1 VTNFYVISYDIPD
14 DKRRL
19 RVARTLEAHGER
31 VQYSVFEC
39 LLKEKDFKAL
49 CEQLRGIVEKQE
61 DSLRIYRLCPPC
73 VERIQTWGRA
83 SVTTLP
89 DVFIV

>member
-1 VTNFYVISYDIPD
+1 MDFYLISYDIPN

-19 RVARTLEAHGER
+19 KIARTLEAHGER

-39 LLKEKDFKAL
+39 LLKKRDFEALRERLEKLVDV
-49 CEQLRGIVEKQE
+49 GE
-61 DSLRIYRLCPPC
+61 DSLRIYRLCAAC
-73 VERIQTWGRA
+73 TERVEAWGKA
-83 SVTTLP
+83 EVTSVP

>member
-1 VTNFYVISYDIPD
+1 MDFYVISYDIRD

-19 RVARTLEAHGER
+19 KLARTLEAHGER

-39 LLKEKDFKAL
+39 VLKVNDFETLNASLKELID
-49 CEQLRGIVEKQE
+49 EGE

-73 VERIQTWGRA
+73 VQRISTCGKA
-83 SVTTLP
+83 EVTTVP

>member
-1 VTNFYVISYDIPD
+1 MNFYVISYDIRD

-19 RVARTLEAHGER
+19 KLARTLEAHGER

-39 LLKEKDFKAL
+39 VLKVKDFETLNASLKELID
-49 CEQLRGIVEKQE
+49 EGE

-73 VERIQTWGRA
+73 VERISTCGKA
-83 SVTTLP
+83 VVTTVP

>member
-1 VTNFYVISYDIPD
+1 MDFYVISYDVAD

-19 RVARTLEAHGER
+19 KVARTLEAHGER

-39 LLKEKDFKAL
+39 LLKRKDFEAL
-49 CEQLRGIVEKQE
+49 CAQLKDIIEEAE

-73 VERIQTWGRA
+73 VERIETWGQA
-83 SVTTLP
+83 SVTRLP